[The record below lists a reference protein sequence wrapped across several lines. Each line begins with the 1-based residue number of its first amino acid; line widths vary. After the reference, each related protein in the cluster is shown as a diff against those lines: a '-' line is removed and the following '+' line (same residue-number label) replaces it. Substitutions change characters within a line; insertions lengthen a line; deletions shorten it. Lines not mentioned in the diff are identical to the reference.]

1 MINIRT
7 TALAALIFVVL
18 YNLLFFHTQPGL
30 GTGLTF
36 LFLNFYF
43 FTVKDTN
50 AKNLSVAVL
59 ASIVST
65 TFAFLFILRASG
77 VVQLIDIAA
86 ATFFSL
92 VALYFYKYQGQ
103 FSFAVARFISLP
115 LVVTGSSV
123 GGFFKLFQADSWSGT
138 SLEQRSASSL
148 IRGLVIT
155 IPTFVV
161 LLFLLVQADPIFNKL
176 TSNIF
181 SGVGE
186 RIVKSVIIFLGLL
199 GLGLATYKVQEEL
212 VGEKI
217 VEGKSHELI
226 VIIGS
231 VTALFAAFIL
241 VQFRYLFSSV
251 GERELAELGI
261 NSLTY
266 SEYVR
271 KGFFEL
277 LIAASIACGLL
288 LYVLRYFE
296 KLRGKLAVVV
306 HLFSTILTIETGFLL
321 LSAVKRLLLYADA
334 HGLTRA
340 RVFGFVFL
348 VWLGILLII
357 FLVQLFQRV
366 KQQWFFA
373 SVVVATLFVL
383 MLVNIIN
390 IDGLIAT
397 SYKPTVNGEIDYYYI
412 ANLSPDAEE
421 SWQSAIEDAVA
432 TVSRLEG
439 IANISPEQ
447 NRQLYYR
454 NFTLRKLQEKIDYL
468 LHKYDTKEG
477 ISWQAF
483 NISEYLTYK
492 KVAANRKFYEQIP
505 VLLNKISVIE
515 SRVSSE
521 VINNTLLDRSTQP
534 PLIR

>member
-1 MINIRT
+1 MITRT
-7 TALAALIFVVL
+7 IALSALFVVL

-30 GTGLTF
+30 GTGLLF
-36 LFLNFYF
+36 LFLNLYF

-59 ASIVST
+59 ASVVSII
-65 TFAFLFILRASG
+65 FAFLFILRASG

-86 ATFFSL
+86 AVFFSL

-103 FSFAVARFISLP
+103 LSFQIAHFIGLP
-115 LVVTGSSV
+115 LVVLVSSV
-123 GGFFKLFQADSWSGT
+123 GGFFKLFQAGSWSET
-138 SLEQRSASSL
+138 PFEHKSTSSL

-155 IPTFVV
+155 IPVFVV
-161 LLFLLVQADPIFNKL
+161 LLLLLVQADPIFDKL
-176 TSNIF
+176 TQNLF
-181 SGVGE
+181 SGIGE
-186 RIVKSVIIFLGLL
+186 RAVKSVVLFLTLL
-199 GLGLATYKVQEEL
+199 GFGLATYKLQEQTSE
-212 VGEKI
+212 EKI
-217 VEGKSHELI
+217 AEGKSHELI
-226 VIIGS
+226 VITGS
-231 VTALFAAFIL
+231 VTLLFAAFIL

-277 LIAASIACGLL
+277 LVASSVACGLL
-288 LYVLRYFE
+288 LYVLRYI
-296 KLRGKLAVVV
+296 KQLRGKLAAVV
-306 HLFSTILTIETGFLL
+306 HLFGTILTIETGFLL

-340 RVFGFVFL
+340 RVFGFIFL

-357 FLVQLFQRV
+357 FLVKLFQRV
-366 KQQWFFA
+366 KQQWFFGSIVA
-373 SVVVATLFVL
+373 ATLFVL
-383 MLVNIIN
+383 ILVNVIN
-390 IDGLIAT
+390 VDGLIAT
-397 SYKPTVNGEIDYYYI
+397 SYKPTVNGEIDYYYL
-412 ANLSPDAEE
+412 ANLSPDGEQ
-421 SWQSAIEDAVA
+421 SWQPAIEDSIE

-439 IANISPEQ
+439 IANISTEQ

-454 NFTLRKLQEKIDYL
+454 NYTLRKLQERKDYL
-468 LHKYDTKEG
+468 LGKYGTEEG

-483 NISEYLTYK
+483 NISEYLAYK
-492 KVAANRKFYEQIP
+492 KIAANLRFYEQIP

-515 SRVSSE
+515 SRVSPE
-521 VINNTLLDRSTQP
+521 VIRNTRLDRSTQP